1 MRFTSTPYSEIFKIN
16 AYWFGLSF
24 LWNGLHQLIL
34 PAVLLNYVKDQDK
47 NTALGLL
54 TFLGLFI
61 AAIIQPIFGTIS
73 DHWRSKWGRRRPLIL
88 LGTLGDYVFIAVLA
102 WSGGLVWVAIG
113 YIGLQLTSNI
123 AQGSAQGLLPD
134 RVSRPQLGVASGIK
148 NLMDMTGLIA
158 AMVIL
163 GRVFK
168 PDTNNLLQVMVL
180 TALALTIGGL
190 VTLLGVR
197 EQPSSELTSQEHFS
211 DNLVRENPTSSKEQV
226 SAYTWLLASR
236 FIFLFG
242 VYGVQGFVQ
251 YFIRDVIKASNPIS
265 LTANLLSVII
275 LALMAFAVL
284 GGWLGDRIEHQRI
297 LYIASFLGMVGSLLL
312 IGART
317 PMSLLI
323 YGSIFGSGL
332 GLFLTSNW
340 ALANLIAPSDQA
352 GKYLGLSN
360 LATAGAG
367 AIARLNGPLVDIL
380 NRGHPT
386 TYPGY
391 TFLFIVGAI
400 SIFISALLVRQ
411 IRSQTFTRNTVK
423 VS

>member
-1 MRFTSTPYSEIFKIN
+1 
-16 AYWFGLSF
+16 
-24 LWNGLHQLIL
+24 
-34 PAVLLNYVKDQDK
+34 
-47 NTALGLL
+47 
-54 TFLGLFI
+54 
-61 AAIIQPIFGTIS
+61 
-73 DHWRSKWGRRRPLIL
+73 
-88 LGTLGDYVFIAVLA
+88 
-102 WSGGLVWVAIG
+102 
-113 YIGLQLTSNI
+113 
-123 AQGSAQGLLPD
+123 
-134 RVSRPQLGVASGIK
+134 
-148 NLMDMTGLIA
+148 MDMTGLIA